1 MSQQTARTRTHRLA
15 RRAAAVSAGAFAL
28 CLAAATPAMADL
40 DPLPDPDL
48 TPVTDA
54 LSPVTDVVDPIV
66 PVTDTLS
73 QVEKTAGV
81 TSKTDTVT
89 KPKPKPGTKTTGGDT
104 DSGSTSGGTTRAGH
118 HRHRTQ
124 GGVDIKSLM
133 AVPPKN
139 YVSWPGPV
147 ADMPGLRNAY
157 AASPVDVEAPAVAAP
172 AAATKHSVI
181 SLASGALQNATDP
194 GTPAGRTLLV
204 IISTLT
210 IGTLAGGHVKA
221 AQDRLTASI
230 SAG

>member
-1 MSQQTARTRTHRLA
+1 MSQQTARSRSHRLA
-15 RRAAAVSAGAFAL
+15 RRAAAVSAGAFVL

-48 TPVTDA
+48 SQVTDA
-54 LSPVTDVVDPIV
+54 LSPVTDTVDPIV
-66 PVTDTLS
+66 PVSDTVDT
-73 QVEKTAGV
+73 VEKTAGV
-81 TSKTDTVT
+81 TKTDTVT
-89 KPKPKPGTKTTGGDT
+89 QPKTDTKTTTSKTDT
-104 DSGSTSGGTTRAGH
+104 TKSGNTTRDGAD
-118 HRHRTQ
+118 RQRTKS
-124 GGVDIKSLM
+124 GVDIKSLM

-157 AASPVDVEAPAVAAP
+157 AVSPVDVEAPAIAAP
-172 AAATKHSVI
+172 ATAPKHSVI
-181 SLASGALQNATDP
+181 SLAGGALPDMGDP

-221 AQDRLTASI
+221 AQDRLMASVN
-230 SAG
+230 AG